1 MDFRTSV
8 ELTASFNATAQQTS
22 LYQEICSN
30 EPGMQPVRVHRNFPQ
45 RPPCVARSSASQK
58 RSKGYVKIAQNA
70 KDALATR
77 RKKKPLKT

>member
-1 MDFRTSV
+1 M
-8 ELTASFNATAQQTS
+8 LPPS
-22 LYQEICSN
+22 L
-30 EPGMQPVRVHRNFPQ
+30 
-45 RPPCVARSSASQK
+45 ALQK

>member
-1 MDFRTSV
+1 MIVGHATHSHIWLLSLFPMFPV
-8 ELTASFNATAQQTS
+8 SFS
-22 LYQEICSN
+22 
-30 EPGMQPVRVHRNFPQ
+30 F
-45 RPPCVARSSASQK
+45 QK

>member
-1 MDFRTSV
+1 MKMIVGHATHSHIWLLSLFPMFPV
-8 ELTASFNATAQQTS
+8 SFS
-22 LYQEICSN
+22 
-30 EPGMQPVRVHRNFPQ
+30 F
-45 RPPCVARSSASQK
+45 QK

>member
-1 MDFRTSV
+1 MVLQS
-8 ELTASFNATAQQTS
+8 LTGQPIKISRNAH
-22 LYQEICSN
+22 E
-30 EPGMQPVRVHRNFPQ
+30 QPEFPFSS
-45 RPPCVARSSASQK
+45 RCVLFFSSPTFQK